1 MSRLRFG
8 YFMAPFH
15 VPGRNPTS
23 ALERD
28 LEMAVHLDKLGYDEV
43 WYGEHHSAGSEIV
56 ASPEIMIAAAAGA
69 RVVAVDVSA
78 DALAVAHRALH
89 GKIMAE
95 KFRGAPDLARF
106 QKRADIS

>member
-43 WYGEHHSAGSEIV
+43 WYGEHLSLIH
-56 ASPEIMIAAAAGA
+56 
-69 RVVAVDVSA
+69 
-78 DALAVAHRALH
+78 
-89 GKIMAE
+89 
-95 KFRGAPDLARF
+95 
-106 QKRADIS
+106 IS